1 MSVTIAKILR
11 EHASK
16 DSQPD
21 LQNGNCIGVDVYK
34 KHGTLRCKCVLIKQD
49 KPSIIILIIV
59 PEINTTITMIYN
71 GKICYFSYLLCK
83 EENSWTTD
91 ILSI

>member
-1 MSVTIAKILR
+1 MSVTIGKILR

-21 LQNGNCIGVDVYK
+21 LQNGNCIGIDVYK
-34 KHGTLRCKCVLIKQD
+34 NHGTLRCKYVLIRQD
-49 KPSIIILIIV
+49 KASIIILITV
-59 PEINTTITMIYN
+59 PEINTTITMTYN
-71 GKICYFSYLLCK
+71 GKICYFSYLLC
-83 EENSWTTD
+83 EEVNSWTTD